1 MWLSG
6 DHIIT
11 YCTEDWEGIEIC
23 GKTVSGKACQK
34 SVNQICKKKKQ
45 NERTITNVLIHPIIY
60 SGFMCEDKSI
70 GYI

>member
-1 MWLSG
+1 MGRLFQERRAKNLL
-6 DHIIT
+6 IR
-11 YCTEDWEGIEIC
+11 Y
-23 GKTVSGKACQK
+23 V
-34 SVNQICKKKKQ
+34 KKKQ